1 MESSGNC
8 FYSILGVNGIIPL
21 STTFPFHQMNLFCI
35 FTCTQLNQCDFYVNN
50 SDKNKCLW
58 NVCQFSLSSKCCI
71 GFIQLNVLKFIFKDK
86 HVHAN
91 LHVIGLFEMASKIF
105 LLYCRWTFDWASRW
119 GFQEAAISRTV
130 EEKSHSQGL
139 LYVQS
144 NYIWLQCQ
152 DTYTCTCTMY
162 LHIFQGKWIE
172 QFFSFMFVY
181 LLAYALFLSLS
192 LYI

>member
-1 MESSGNC
+1 MESSGS
-8 FYSILGVNGIIPL
+8 FFHSILGVNGIIPL
-21 STTFPFHQMNLFCI
+21 STMFPFHQMNLS
-35 FTCTQLNQCDFYVNN
+35 QLSQCDFYVKN

-71 GFIQLNVLKFIFKDK
+71 GFIQLNVLNYIFKDK

-119 GFQEAAISRTV
+119 RFQEAAISRTV

-152 DTYTCTCTMY
+152 DTYTCTMY
-162 LHIFQGKWIE
+162 LHIFHGKWIE
-172 QFFSFMFVY
+172 QYFSFMFLY
-181 LLAYALFLSLS
+181 LLAYALILSLS